1 MSNFIC
7 LNGSLRFDPNSVTFC
22 NDLLHY
28 DCLSKAYLGAG
39 VLALTQDI
47 LSHALPACRLGEG
60 AMPHCDRSGLRR
72 KNRHHQP
79 GSTSTMP
86 ISRAPSSPVDERCAG
101 WQDQHRWRAK
111 PPDDGFPPSV
121 STPLVFFTACFGTEP
136 KIGSHGA
143 SGRLRSHTEKYF
155 AWGWWRTMAEVDCS
169 GSSWS
174 SSERVRPICSALS
187 NASSCFWSARLG
199 QAG

>member
-1 MSNFIC
+1 MWICSLWLTLVKLMSNFIC

-86 ISRAPSSPVDERCAG
+86 SRERLRRPWMSGVPGA
-101 WQDQHRWRAK
+101 R
-111 PPDDGFPPSV
+111 
-121 STPLVFFTACFGTEP
+121 STPLAGKTSRRWVPSQRFDPPCFFSQP
-136 KIGSHGA
+136 
-143 SGRLRSHTEKYF
+143 
-155 AWGWWRTMAEVDCS
+155 V
-169 GSSWS
+169 
-174 SSERVRPICSALS
+174 
-187 NASSCFWSARLG
+187 SARNPK
-199 QAG
+199 

>member
-1 MSNFIC
+1 MTVYQKLIS
-7 LNGSLRFDPNSVTFC
+7 GP
-22 NDLLHY
+22 
-28 DCLSKAYLGAG
+28 AYS
-39 VLALTQDI
+39 ALTQDI
-47 LSHALPACRLGEG
+47 LSHALPARRLGEG
-60 AMPHCDRSGLRR
+60 AVPRCDRSGLRR

-86 ISRAPSSPVDERCAG
+86 ISRAPSSPLDERCAG
-101 WQDQHRWRAK
+101 CKINTAGGQNLPTMGSLPAFR
-111 PPDDGFPPSV
+111 P
-121 STPLVFFTACFGTEP
+121 PLVFFTACFGTEP

-174 SSERVRPICSALS
+174 SSERVMPISSALS
-187 NASSCFWSARLG
+187 RANSCFWSPRLG